1 MTIST
6 KFIREQ
12 AKILQDYDHQPQR
25 AGELAPEVERL
36 NRAVAGAAAQL
47 EFEDEPSR
55 YRVVVEKSRVKRAS
69 VKR

>member
-1 MTIST
+1 MTIRA

-12 AKILQDYDHQPQR
+12 AKELQDYGHDLQR
-25 AGELAPEVERL
+25 AGEVAKEVERL
-36 NRAVAGAAAQL
+36 NRAVAGAAAKL